1 MPRKNIIK
9 FYIITILFALAW
21 CLISSCSTPEA
32 RSPLTKT
39 GCRACHKVDIDPSHD
54 IGCTTCHKGNDGAK
68 TIKGAH
74 QGLIARPSG
83 PGRMAEV
90 CGRCHKK
97 EVASAET
104 SAHFTLRDEIG
115 ALWGAFFPE
124 DQTPSIK
131 DLSNMGPLGTEKG
144 IVADLLRRR
153 CLICHVY
160 YEGDNYSGARRG
172 TGCAACHLPIKA
184 SSCLKGSTDH
194 RFKRTVKDENCLACH
209 YGNFVGWDYYGRFE
223 KDFEEDFR
231 APLVKGRHIPRP
243 YGVEW
248 HDMTPDVHRQYGM
261 SCASCH
267 IKGPCEGDDPGDGDK
282 TRTISCIACHNAG
295 GGGKGT
301 PMDVTI
307 TGHRKEDI
315 GRVSCDACHAL
326 WGFYDNGRSL
336 VLQESPIFDDWTYLA
351 VQGSSEIEKAVL
363 DHNSGKADRIDMTD
377 KFTGEARLGLWF
389 QVFSDRR
396 WWPVMLGEDYNG
408 VLRVM
413 RPIFDISISY
423 VNARGDA
430 VFDNLRPKGQP
441 LAPYAPHS
449 IGKADIQ
456 RAILVRGWLQGN
468 HDPR

>member
-1 MPRKNIIK
+1 MPRKN
-9 FYIITILFALAW
+9 IITILFALAW
-21 CLISSCSTPEA
+21 GLILSCSNPDVLSPFA
-32 RSPLTKT
+32 RT
-39 GCRACHKVDIDPSHD
+39 GCLACHRLEIDRPHD
-54 IGCTTCHKGNDGAK
+54 IGCTACHKGNEGAK

-83 PGRMAEV
+83 PGHMAEV

-97 EVASAET
+97 EVSSAMASR
-104 SAHFTLRDEIG
+104 HFTLTGEVG
-115 ALWGAFFPE
+115 ALWSAFFPE

-131 DLSNMGPLGTEKG
+131 DLSNIGPLGTERG

-153 CLICHVY
+153 CLLCHVY
-160 YEGDNYSGARRG
+160 YEGDNYSGVRRG

-184 SSCLKGSTDH
+184 SACMNGRTDH
-194 RFKRTVKDENCLACH
+194 RFKRIVKDENCLACH

-231 APLVKGRHIPRP
+231 APLVKGRHISRP

-282 TRTISCIACHNAG
+282 IRTISCIECHNA

-301 PMDVTI
+301 PMDQTI
-307 TGHRKEDI
+307 IGHRKEDI

-336 VLQESPIFDDWTYLA
+336 VLQESPIFDDWIYLA

-363 DHNSGKADRIDMTD
+363 DHNSGKADRITMTD

-389 QVFSDRR
+389 QVFSERR
-396 WWPVMLGEDYNG
+396 WWPVMLGEDRNG

-423 VNARGDA
+423 VNAHGDV

-441 LAPYAPHS
+441 LAP
-449 IGKADIQ
+449 
-456 RAILVRGWLQGN
+456 
-468 HDPR
+468 